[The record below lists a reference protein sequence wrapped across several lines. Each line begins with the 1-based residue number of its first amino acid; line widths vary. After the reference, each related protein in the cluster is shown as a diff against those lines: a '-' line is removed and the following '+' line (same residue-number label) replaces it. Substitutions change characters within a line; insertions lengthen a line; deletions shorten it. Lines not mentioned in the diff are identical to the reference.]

1 MERLSTTGPVNRWPC
16 RARTAPVQDPRQCKS
31 VPLQCPS
38 PGLGKL
44 LARPATVLQPLLRCG
59 ASRLLSRLSNTILSV
74 HLSSS
79 FLPVD
84 RKKPPGWAASTCL
97 LAFTIGLHSPAPS
110 QPPTAPAKQEH
121 NNDDNKQTWR
131 SMAGPGIPPNGNLE
145 HLAKVHFTAVLF
157 SPSDTEISRA
167 APLGGSGLRR

>member
-59 ASRLLSRLSNTILSV
+59 ASRLLSRLSNTISSV

-79 FLPVD
+79 LLIEKSRPVGRLLPASWRSPSVCTH
-84 RKKPPGWAASTCL
+84 RHHPNRQPLLPSRSTIMTTISKPSARW
-97 LAFTIGLHSPAPS
+97 LAQMSLQMGTW
-110 QPPTAPAKQEH
+110 
-121 NNDDNKQTWR
+121 NTWR
-131 SMAGPGIPPNGNLE
+131 KSTLPLSFS
-145 HLAKVHFTAVLF
+145 VH
-157 SPSDTEISRA
+157 PIQK
-167 APLGGSGLRR
+167 